1 MNTKI
6 INVVA
11 AAIKK
16 DGKILCAQRPEGKT
30 LAGLWEFPGGK
41 IEQNE
46 SPEQALLREIRE
58 ELNVEIA
65 ISKYINEASYNYNF
79 GTVIMKTYEARLIS
93 GELKKL
99 EHQNFLWLYPSE
111 LNTLDWAPVDLP
123 AVDLISR
130 NCNL

>member
-58 ELNVEIA
+58 ELNVEIV

-79 GTVIMKTYEARLIS
+79 GAVIMKTYEARLIS

-123 AVDLISR
+123 AVELISR